1 MTFKGIPEVRLQ
13 ANYAVTQQVA
23 SEFLSALGFKP
34 WSAGLL
40 PSLRA
45 MSIIYSVVAR
55 GTTVLAEQ
63 TSASTSATNAP
74 QVASLI
80 LDKIAPEDASK
91 LTYVYG
97 DHLVHYITTPST
109 STVPAGVTYLCISTD
124 TGGRRVPFLLLT
136 SIQSA
141 FTEQFSEDDVASAPP
156 YGLNS
161 FAKTL
166 KAQMEWADGG
176 AKGSGVDK
184 GKEVREEMNAVKD
197 VMVQNIERVLERGE
211 RIDLLVN
218 KTDHMNQTAFAFR
231 QRSTALRSPIKGRW
245 LM

>member
-1 MTFKGIPEVRLQ
+1 
-13 ANYAVTQQVA
+13 
-23 SEFLSALGFKP
+23 
-34 WSAGLL
+34 
-40 PSLRA
+40 

-55 GTTVLAEQ
+55 GTTVLAEH
-63 TSASTSATNAP
+63 TSTSTSTTNAP

-80 LDKIAPEDASK
+80 LDKITPEDSSK

-97 DHLVHYITTPST
+97 DHLVHYITTAATDTIPD
-109 STVPAGVTYLCISTD
+109 GVTYMCITTD
-124 TGGRRVPFLLLT
+124 TEGRRVPFLFLT
-136 SIQSA
+136 SVQNL
-141 FTEQFSEDDVASAPP
+141 FREQYSEHDIASAPP

-166 KAQMEWADGG
+166 SAQMEWADGG
-176 AKGSGVDK
+176 AKGPGQDK
-184 GKEVREEMNAVKD
+184 AKEVREEMDAVKD

-231 QRSTALRSPIKGRW
+231 QRSTTLRYLHS
-245 LM
+245 

>member
-1 MTFKGIPEVRLQ
+1 
-13 ANYAVTQQVA
+13 
-23 SEFLSALGFKP
+23 
-34 WSAGLL
+34 
-40 PSLRA
+40 

-55 GTTVLAEQ
+55 GTTVLAEF
-63 TSASTSATNAP
+63 TSATTSTTNAP

-80 LDKIAPEDASK
+80 LDKITPEDASK

-97 DHLVHYITTPST
+97 DHLVHYITTAATDTIPD
-109 STVPAGVTYLCISTD
+109 GVTYMCITGD
-124 TGGRRVPFLLLT
+124 TQGRRVPFLFLT
-136 SIQSA
+136 SVQSL
-141 FTEQFSEDDVASAPP
+141 FTEQYSEHDIATAPP

-176 AKGSGVDK
+176 AKGPGQDK
-184 GKEVREEMNAVKD
+184 AKEVREEMDAVKD

-231 QRSTALRSPIKGRW
+231 QRSTVLRYGPLIS
-245 LM
+245 

>member
-1 MTFKGIPEVRLQ
+1 
-13 ANYAVTQQVA
+13 
-23 SEFLSALGFKP
+23 
-34 WSAGLL
+34 
-40 PSLRA
+40 

-55 GTTVLAEQ
+55 GTTVLAEH
-63 TSASTSATNAP
+63 TSSSTSTTNAP

-80 LDKIAPEDASK
+80 LDKIAPEDANK

-97 DHLVHYITTPST
+97 DHLVHYITAAATD
-109 STVPAGVTYLCISTD
+109 TVPDGITYLCISSD
-124 TGGRRVPFLLLT
+124 TGGRRVPFLFLQ
-136 SIQSA
+136 SIQNA
-141 FTEQFSEDDVASAPP
+141 FTEQFSEHDIATAPP

-166 KAQMEWADGG
+166 KTQMEWADGG
-176 AKGSGVDK
+176 AKGSGLDK
-184 GKEVREEMNAVKD
+184 GKEIREEMDAVKD

-231 QRSTALRSPIKGRW
+231 QRSTALRYPW
-245 LM
+245 LRLVS

>member
-1 MTFKGIPEVRLQ
+1 
-13 ANYAVTQQVA
+13 
-23 SEFLSALGFKP
+23 
-34 WSAGLL
+34 
-40 PSLRA
+40 

-55 GTTVLAEQ
+55 GTTILAEH
-63 TSASTSATNAP
+63 TSTSTSTTNAP

-80 LDKIAPEDASK
+80 LDKITPEDSSK

-97 DHLVHYITTPST
+97 DHLVHYITTSGT
-109 STVPAGVTYLCISTD
+109 SEIPDGVTYLCISSD
-124 TGGRRVPFLLLT
+124 TGGRRVPFLFLT
-136 SIQSA
+136 SVQTA
-141 FTEQFSEDDVASAPP
+141 FTEQYSEHDIESAPP

-166 KAQMEWADGG
+166 KTQMEWADGG
-176 AKGSGVDK
+176 AKNPGMDK

-231 QRSTALRSPIKGRW
+231 QRSTALR
-245 LM
+245 

>member
-1 MTFKGIPEVRLQ
+1 
-13 ANYAVTQQVA
+13 
-23 SEFLSALGFKP
+23 
-34 WSAGLL
+34 
-40 PSLRA
+40 

-55 GTTVLAEQ
+55 GKTVLTEH
-63 TSASTSATNAP
+63 TSSSTSVENAP

-80 LDKIAPEDASK
+80 LEKIKPEDSGK
-91 LTYVYG
+91 LTFVYG
-97 DHLVHYITTPST
+97 EVLIHYITTSATEIIPD
-109 STVPAGVTYLCISTD
+109 GVTYLCITND
-124 TGGRRVPFLLLT
+124 TGGRRVPFMLLT
-136 SIQSA
+136 SIQST
-141 FTEQFSEDDVASAPP
+141 FTEQYSEDDIATAPP

-166 KAQMEWADGG
+166 RTKMEWADGG
-176 AKGSGVDK
+176 AKGSGIDK

-231 QRSTALRSPIKGRW
+231 QRSTALR
-245 LM
+245 

>member
-1 MTFKGIPEVRLQ
+1 
-13 ANYAVTQQVA
+13 
-23 SEFLSALGFKP
+23 
-34 WSAGLL
+34 
-40 PSLRA
+40 

-55 GTTVLAEQ
+55 GTTILAEH
-63 TSASTSATNAP
+63 TSASTSTTNAP

-80 LDKIAPEDASK
+80 LEKIQPEDASK

-97 DHLVHYITTPST
+97 DHLVHYITTAAT
-109 STVPAGVTYLCISTD
+109 ETIHDGVTYMCITSD
-124 TGGRRVPFLLLT
+124 TEGRRVPFLFLT
-136 SIQSA
+136 SIQNL
-141 FTEQFSEDDVASAPP
+141 FTEQFSEHDITTAPP

-176 AKGSGVDK
+176 AKGPGQDK
-184 GKEVREEMNAVKD
+184 AKEVREEMDAVKD

-231 QRSTALRSPIKGRW
+231 QRSTTLRYHS
-245 LM
+245 LLLY

>member
-1 MTFKGIPEVRLQ
+1 
-13 ANYAVTQQVA
+13 
-23 SEFLSALGFKP
+23 
-34 WSAGLL
+34 
-40 PSLRA
+40 

-55 GTTVLAEQ
+55 GTTVLAEH
-63 TSASTSATNAP
+63 TSTSTSTTNAP

-80 LDKIAPEDASK
+80 LEKILPEDSKK

-97 DHLVHYITTPST
+97 DHLVHYITTAGTEAIPD
-109 STVPAGVTYLCISTD
+109 GVTYLCITSD
-124 TGGRRVPFLLLT
+124 TEGRRVPFLFLT
-136 SIQSA
+136 SVQKLFEEKYTDYDI
-141 FTEQFSEDDVASAPP
+141 TSAPP
-156 YGLNS
+156 YGLNA
-161 FAKTL
+161 FANTL

-176 AKGSGVDK
+176 AKGSGLDK

-231 QRSTALRSPIKGRW
+231 QRSTALRYISSFEVMLMEGDGCGGRIPS
-245 LM
+245 

>member
-1 MTFKGIPEVRLQ
+1 
-13 ANYAVTQQVA
+13 
-23 SEFLSALGFKP
+23 
-34 WSAGLL
+34 
-40 PSLRA
+40 

-55 GTTVLAEQ
+55 GTTVLAEH
-63 TSASTSATNAP
+63 TSTSTSTTNAP

-80 LDKIAPEDASK
+80 LDKITPEDSSK

-97 DHLVHYITTPST
+97 DHLVHYITTAATDTIPD
-109 STVPAGVTYLCISTD
+109 GVTYMCITND
-124 TGGRRVPFLLLT
+124 IEGRRVPFLFLT
-136 SIQSA
+136 SVQNL
-141 FTEQFSEDDVASAPP
+141 FREQYSEHDIASAPP

-166 KAQMEWADGG
+166 SAQMEWADGG
-176 AKGSGVDK
+176 AKGPGQDK
-184 GKEVREEMNAVKD
+184 AKEVREEMDAVKD

-231 QRSTALRSPIKGRW
+231 QRSTTLRYLHS
-245 LM
+245 

>member
-1 MTFKGIPEVRLQ
+1 LLDII
-13 ANYAVTQQVA
+13 A
-23 SEFLSALGFKP
+23 S
-34 WSAGLL
+34 
-40 PSLRA
+40 

-55 GTTVLAEQ
+55 GTTVLAEH
-63 TSASTSATNAP
+63 TSSTTSTTNAP

-80 LDKIAPEDASK
+80 LDKIAPEDSSK

-97 DHLVHYITTPST
+97 DHLVHYITTAAT
-109 STVPAGVTYLCISTD
+109 ETVSDGITYLCISTD

-136 SIQSA
+136 SIQSL
-141 FTEQFSEDDVASAPP
+141 FTEQFSEHDAASAPP

-161 FAKTL
+161 FTKTL
-166 KAQMEWADGG
+166 KTQMEWADGG

-231 QRSTALRSPIKGRW
+231 QRSTALRFPNNDEVNVDGGCGGRIRNLW
-245 LM
+245 L

>member
-1 MTFKGIPEVRLQ
+1 
-13 ANYAVTQQVA
+13 
-23 SEFLSALGFKP
+23 
-34 WSAGLL
+34 
-40 PSLRA
+40 
-45 MSIIYSVVAR
+45 MSIIYTVVAR
-55 GTTVLAEQ
+55 GTTVLAEH
-63 TSASTSATNAP
+63 TSNATSATNAP
-74 QVASLI
+74 QVAALI
-80 LDKIAPEDASK
+80 LDKIPPADNAK

-97 DHLVHYITTPST
+97 DHLVHYIHVAATADLPE
-109 STVPAGVTYLCISTD
+109 GITYLCISTD

-136 SIQSA
+136 SIQKE
-141 FTEQFSEDDVASAPP
+141 FDNQYSEHDVASAPP

-166 KAQMEWADGG
+166 KTQMEWADGG

-231 QRSTALRSPIKGRW
+231 QRSTALRYESRTPLARVVLFGE
-245 LM
+245 MC

>member
-1 MTFKGIPEVRLQ
+1 
-13 ANYAVTQQVA
+13 
-23 SEFLSALGFKP
+23 
-34 WSAGLL
+34 
-40 PSLRA
+40 

-55 GTTVLAEQ
+55 GNTILAEH
-63 TSASTSATNAP
+63 TSTSTSTTNAP

-80 LDKIAPEDASK
+80 LDKIAPEDSSK

-97 DHLVHYITTPST
+97 DHLVHYITTSST
-109 STVPAGVTYLCISTD
+109 SDIPDGLTYLCISSD
-124 TGGRRVPFLLLT
+124 TGGRRVPFLFLT
-136 SIQSA
+136 SVQTA
-141 FTEQFSEDDVASAPP
+141 FTEQYSEHDIATAPP

-166 KAQMEWADGG
+166 KTQMEWADGG
-176 AKGSGVDK
+176 AKNPGMDK

-231 QRSTALRSPIKGRW
+231 QRSTALRCVLLFYLWKLTIDGGCGGRILNCW
-245 LM
+245 P